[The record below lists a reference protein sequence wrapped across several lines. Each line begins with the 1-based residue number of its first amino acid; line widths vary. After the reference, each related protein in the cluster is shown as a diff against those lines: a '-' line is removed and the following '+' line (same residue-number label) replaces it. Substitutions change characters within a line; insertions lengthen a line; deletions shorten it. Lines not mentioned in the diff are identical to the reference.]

1 MRLRD
6 TLRSGLEALLG
17 HGLRSLLTIL
27 GILIGIAAVILTVGL
42 GEGAQSSVNS
52 EISALGSNLLV
63 ITPGSTESSA
73 GVFAGFG
80 SATTLTLQDAD
91 ALENKRVAPNV
102 SAVAPT
108 SQQEATLTAGASN
121 WTTSVVGT
129 TASWLGVRDR
139 QIEEGGFF
147 TRAQV
152 TDAADVTVLGATT
165 AEELFGAESPIDR
178 TVDDGSVPL
187 TVIGVLTTA
196 GSSASTNEDDMALV
210 PISTAQQQIFTGSAA
225 DSLQDLYATAIS
237 SSALSGA
244 YQEIDDE
251 LLALHHIN
259 QPTEADFTITTQNQI
274 QQTANSVNQTLT
286 ALLAGIAAISLLVGG
301 IGVMNIMLVSVTE
314 RVREIGLRKA
324 LGAAP
329 GEIRR
334 QFLVEAAAL
343 GLIGGVGGVGLGILG
358 AVVLP
363 HFESSPIT
371 ISTLVAVGAV
381 AVAMAIGLVFGV
393 YPAARAARLS
403 PIVALRTE

>member
-1 MRLRD
+1 VRLRD

-42 GEGAQSSVNS
+42 GEGAQTSVNS
-52 EISALGSNLLV
+52 AISALGSNLLV

-80 SATTLTLQDAD
+80 TSTTLTLADAD
-91 ALENKRVAPNV
+91 ALESKRVAPNV

-108 SQQEATLTAGASN
+108 AQQPGTLTAGSKN

-129 TASWLGVRDR
+129 TASWLQVRDR
-139 QIEEGGFF
+139 QVEEGTFF
-147 TRAQV
+147 TSSQV
-152 TDAADVTVLGATT
+152 KDVADVTVLGATT
-165 AEELFGAESPIDR
+165 AEELFGSEFPIGQ
-178 TVDDGSVPL
+178 TIDDGNVSL
-187 TVIGVLTTA
+187 TVIGVLTSA
-196 GSSASTNEDDMALV
+196 GSSGSTNEDDMALV
-210 PISTAQQQIFTGSAA
+210 PITTAQQQIFSDGS
-225 DSLQDLYATAIS
+225 SLSDVYATAVNS
-237 SSALSGA
+237 AALSGA
-244 YQEIDDE
+244 YQEVNDE
-251 LLALHHIN
+251 LLSLHHITN
-259 QPTEADFTITTQNQI
+259 PSAADFTITTQNQL
-274 QQTANSVNQTLT
+274 QTTANSVNRTLT
-286 ALLAGIAAISLLVGG
+286 DLLAGIAAISLLVGG

-343 GLIGGVGGVGLGILG
+343 GLIGGIGGVGMGVVG
-358 AVVLP
+358 AIVIP
-363 HFESSPIT
+363 HFESSPVT
-371 ISTLVAVGAV
+371 ISAVAAVGAV
-381 AVAMAIGLVFGV
+381 IVAMAIGLVFGV

>member
-52 EISALGSNLLV
+52 AISALGSNLLV
-63 ITPGSTESSA
+63 ITPGSSVSSS

-80 SATTLTLQDAD
+80 SATTLTLADAD
-91 ALENKRVAPNV
+91 ALESKRVAPNV
-102 SAVAPT
+102 SGIAPT
-108 SQQEATLTAGASN
+108 SQQPGTLTAGAAN

-129 TASWLGVRDR
+129 TASWVQVRDR
-139 QIEEGGFF
+139 QVAEGGFF

-152 TDAADVTVLGATT
+152 KAAADVTVIGATT
-165 AEELFGAESPIDR
+165 AQELFGGEVPIGQ
-178 TVDDGSVPL
+178 TVDDGNVSL

-196 GSSASTNEDDMALV
+196 GSSGSTNQDDMALV
-210 PISTAQQQIFTGSAA
+210 PITTAQQQIFTSGS
-225 DSLQDLYATAIS
+225 SLSDVYATAINAA
-237 SSALSGA
+237 ALSGA

-251 LLALHHIN
+251 LLALHHID
-259 QPTEADFTITTQNQI
+259 QPSAADFTITTQDQL
-274 QQTANSVNQTLT
+274 QSTANSVNRTLT
-286 ALLAGIAAISLLVGG
+286 DLLAGIAAISLLVGG

-334 QFLVEAAAL
+334 QFLVEAASL
-343 GLIGGVGGVGLGILG
+343 GLIGGIGGVGLGVVG
-358 AVVLP
+358 AIVIP

-371 ISTLVAVGAV
+371 ISAFAAVGAV
-381 AVAMAIGLVFGV
+381 VVAMAIGLVFGV